1 MGDEHNFDM
10 TETETETVATET
22 DEDEGKSIEE
32 RYNEYFGDGA
42 GSDDDGGDDDTADG
56 EDDSADDEASDD
68 DEETDDGSDADADE
82 ADDDEDEGD
91 APKAKAGVSTE
102 PDHAET
108 RKLRRMKVE
117 LERMA
122 KAKGYEGIEEML
134 ADENGEDVSA
144 LRSRLDSSDLTVEEK
159 AAAYDKLHSEEAAK
173 AREAEGKKKHD
184 EILSKLKKSV
194 PEAAGIENLADIPNA
209 DKFRELILKNGLSPK
224 DAYIIVTADKN
235 RARVAKA
242 VASSGKSHLVPS
254 KGKTV
259 GDASVPDD
267 FMREARELY
276 PDLSDKDIRKLYKRI
291 K

>member
-10 TETETETVATET
+10 NDTETETVATET

-32 RYNEYFGDGA
+32 RYNEHFGDGA

-56 EDDSADDEASDD
+56 EDDSSDDEASDD
-68 DEETDDGSDADADE
+68 DEETDEDSDTDADE
-82 ADDDEDEGD
+82 DDDDEDEGD
-91 APKAKAGVSTE
+91 APKTKAGVSAE
-102 PDHAET
+102 SDDAET

-117 LERMA
+117 VERMA
-122 KAKGYEGIEEML
+122 KAKGYESIEEML

-159 AAAYDKLHSEEAAK
+159 AAAYDKLHNDEAAK